1 MQGSKHLASGVA
13 AFLIWGFFAIPLR
26 ALSDYSAGQ
35 ILYFRIVF
43 SLAILVVV
51 VVGFRRKQAGQA
63 MQLLNSF
70 TTRKRWLVILLTLGG
85 GLLLTINWLTFIHI
99 VNNINIKTASFS
111 YLICPV
117 FTAVLGSLL
126 LKESMSQRQWLAV
139 ALCALSCVLIGLG
152 SALELGYSFLTAITY
167 ALYLISQR
175 RSQGFDRM
183 VTLGIQIAF
192 SLVLLSCILPYL
204 FTEVPGQ
211 ANFYLIILIVA
222 ACFTVL
228 PLFLNL
234 FALNKVD
241 AATIGII
248 MYINPLLNFT
258 IAVLVFGEK
267 LSTIQMIGYFTI
279 FIALIIFNYSSLVKV
294 FQKSPAKN

>member
-1 MQGSKHLASGVA
+1 MQSSKHVASGVA

-35 ILYFRIVF
+35 ILYFRILF
-43 SLAILVVV
+43 SLAILIVVV
-51 VVGFRRKQAGQA
+51 AGFRRKQIGEAL
-63 MQLLNSF
+63 QLLRSF
-70 TTRKRWLVILLTLGG
+70 TTRKRWLVILLTLAGG
-85 GLLLTINWLTFIHI
+85 VLLTINWLTFIYI

-117 FTAVLGSLL
+117 ITAVLGSLL
-126 LKESMSQRQWLAV
+126 LNESLTQQKWLAV

-152 SALELGYSFLTAITY
+152 SALELGYSFLTALTY

-175 RSQGFDRM
+175 RNQGFDRM
-183 VTLGIQIAF
+183 ITLAIQVAF
-192 SLVLLSCILPYL
+192 SLLVLSMLLPYL
-204 FTEVPGQ
+204 LTEVPDTTD
-211 ANFYLIILIVA
+211 FYLIIFIVA
-222 ACFTVL
+222 AGFTVL

-258 IAVLVFGEK
+258 IAVTVFGEK
-267 LSTIQMIGYFTI
+267 LSVIQIVGYATILV
-279 FIALIIFNYSSLVKV
+279 ALVLFNYASLIKIVRPSAVK
-294 FQKSPAKN
+294 N

>member
-1 MQGSKHLASGVA
+1 MQSSKHVASGII

-35 ILYFRIVF
+35 ILYFRILL
-43 SLAILVVV
+43 SLAVLMVV
-51 VVGFRRKQAGQA
+51 VVGFRRRQVGEAL
-63 MQLLNSF
+63 QLLNSF
-70 TTRKRWLVILLTLGG
+70 SKRKRWLVILLTLGG
-85 GLLLTINWLTFIHI
+85 GLLLTINWLTFIYI

-117 FTAVLGSLL
+117 ITAVLGSLL
-126 LKESMSQRQWLAV
+126 LNESLTQQKWLAV

-175 RSQGFDRM
+175 RNQGFDRM
-183 VTLGIQIAF
+183 ITLAIQVAF
-192 SLVLLSCILPYL
+192 SLLVLTTVLPYL
-204 FTEVPGQ
+204 LTEVPQ
-211 ANFYLIILIVA
+211 TTDFYVIIFVVA

-258 IAVLVFGEK
+258 IAITVYGEK
-267 LSTIQMIGYFTI
+267 LSLIQVVGYVTI
-279 FIALIIFNYSSLVKV
+279 FLALILFNYSSLRKMFQPAIVK
-294 FQKSPAKN
+294 N